1 MKNRIKYIVAII
13 LALIL
18 TSLSL
23 VGCGKEKI
31 PLPPPDGEDGIAT
44 ILLDAGHGFSDIGC
58 TSPNLRG
65 LHEKDLTLKYV
76 NMLGEILSSKGYTVL
91 YTHDGS
97 FFTKNEEITKRA
109 DLLGIEYKPENFID
123 DDIFSAYE
131 RTIYSEVLHKE
142 REVDLMLS
150 IHINASAD
158 NTDCSWFEIDYC
170 NEKEASPITAV
181 AFNDISNSLKKAFPE
196 RTLKMFADSF
206 VDSFIVTKYNSMP
219 SILFEC
225 GFATTPA
232 DAERLLDEDW
242 QETLIKALFDGISDY
257 FDKTDYE

>member
-1 MKNRIKYIVAII
+1 MKNKIKYTIAIVS
-13 LALIL
+13 ALL
-18 TSLSL
+18 FAALLL
-23 VGCGKEKI
+23 VGCGKEEI
-31 PLPPPDGEDGIAT
+31 PLPPPEGDDGIVT

-76 NMLGEILSSKGYTVL
+76 NMLGELLSSKGYTVL

-97 FFTKNEEITKRA
+97 SFTKNEEILTKA
-109 DLLGIEYKPENFID
+109 DLLGIEYNPDNFVD

-131 RTIYSEVLHKE
+131 RTIYSEVLHRE
-142 REVDLMLS
+142 IEVDLMLS

-181 AFNDISNSLKKAFPE
+181 AFNDISNSIKKAFPE

-206 VDSFIVTKYNSMP
+206 IDSFIVTKYNSMP

-232 DAERLLDEDW
+232 DAERLLDKDW
-242 QETLIKALFDGISDY
+242 QETLIKALSGGISDY
-257 FDKTDYE
+257 FHKNDY